1 MTLAGAKIKK
11 LGPPSERRRKA
22 AQNESPDREDHEG
35 SAGRVKNFQAPAM
48 LKTTP
53 LDCELAEAVGNDR

>member
-11 LGPPSERRRKA
+11 LGPPNERRRKA
-22 AQNESPDREDHEG
+22 AQKENPHREDHEG

-53 LDCELAEAVGNDR
+53 LDCE

>member
-1 MTLAGAKIKK
+1 MTLAGAKIKSWDRQAK
-11 LGPPSERRRKA
+11 DAERRRKA
-22 AQNESPDREDHEG
+22 AQNENPHREDHEG

-53 LDCELAEAVGNDR
+53 LDCE

>member
-11 LGPPSERRRKA
+11 LEPPKERRRKVE
-22 AQNESPDREDHEG
+22 QRERPNREDHEG
-35 SAGRVKNFQAPAM
+35 QASHVKNFQAPAM

-53 LDCELAEAVGNDR
+53 LDCE

>member
-11 LGPPSERRRKA
+11 LGPPNERRRKA
-22 AQNESPDREDHEG
+22 AQNEHPHREDRAG

-53 LDCELAEAVGNDR
+53 LDCE